1 MSGGQ
6 FIAPGPGHSRAD
18 RSLSVEIDP
27 AAPDRFRS
35 NSFAGDDWRYCREY
49 VRRALGLNA
58 REPQQKR
65 WMPRRAPRT
74 PAPLADT
81 DERIA
86 LVKRLWIEG
95 HAALP
100 LQTKR
105 EAIDAERL

>member
-1 MSGGQ
+1 
-6 FIAPGPGHSRAD
+6 
-18 RSLSVEIDP
+18 
-27 AAPDRFRS
+27 
-35 NSFAGDDWRYCREY
+35 
-49 VRRALGLNA
+49 
-58 REPQQKR
+58 
-65 WMPRRAPRT
+65 MPRRAPRT